1 MISPNKQQLRYFFFS
16 QYLADGIRV
25 TLEIILPVIIFAQ
38 FGEMA
43 TGLTIAL
50 GAFCVSL
57 CDIPGPVDHKRNGI
71 LYCIAFVFAM
81 SLLTGFLN
89 QNIFFLGLLVAVSAF
104 FFTMLSVYGNRAAS
118 VGTAA
123 LLVMI
128 LRMSDITAAQVTFTD
143 SLLILAGGT
152 WYLLIALLF
161 YRLTP
166 YRPAQ
171 RALGDCIHETAKF
184 LRIKSELYD
193 TRIDFEDEYRKLVTQ
208 QIVVNEKQD
217 AARELLF
224 KNKDILKEPSRTA
237 RLLVLT
243 FADTVD
249 LYEQIMATWYDYKLL
264 RQRFGSTG
272 ILDDVSQIIK
282 NIAQELDEIGLA
294 IQSNSSYKKQYE
306 LIPAL
311 DELKKKVD
319 ALEDKNNSNL
329 VLKKILVNLRNLGEH
344 IDELSNYF
352 SLTISPKGRMRSQ
365 SDYSKFVSHTEID
378 LVIFRNN
385 LTLSSG
391 VFRHALRMMIT
402 CVAGFTIT
410 KLISYGHHS
419 YWVLLTIIIILKPG
433 FSLTKERNIQRFA
446 GTLAGGVI
454 GLLILYFIH
463 DRNVLF
469 GIIVFFMLGTYT
481 YQRLNYIVM
490 VIFTTPYI
498 LILFNLLGLGTVKVA
513 EERLLDTGIACV
525 LSFLASY
532 LLFPHWESVQ
542 LDTYMKNVLKANTNY
557 LDKLLSFLTGKQIPT
572 LEYKLARKE
581 VYVSTA
587 NLSAAFNR
595 MLSEPKNK
603 QRNGKII
610 YEFVVLNH
618 VLSSN
623 IASLSADM
631 LQTEQKHYPKEI
643 TQQVKRSINTL
654 KQGLQ
659 QLDKD
664 FKIDINETALL
675 QTSAK
680 DIPPDKHL
688 AEQIDFIYKVT
699 LDINKVTK
707 LISV

>member
-1 MISPNKQQLRYFFFS
+1 MIPPNKQQLRYFLFS

-25 TLEIILPVIIFAQ
+25 TLEIILPVIVFAQ
-38 FGEMA
+38 FGEMSN
-43 TGLTIAL
+43 GLTIAL
-50 GAFCVSL
+50 GAFCVGIS
-57 CDIPGPVDHKRNGI
+57 DIPGPVDSRRNGM
-71 LYCIAFVFAM
+71 LYCIGFIFIM
-81 SLLTGFLN
+81 SLLTGFVN
-89 QNIFFLGLLVAVSAF
+89 ENIFLLGILVALSTF
-104 FFTMLSVYGNRAAS
+104 FFTMLSVYGNRSAS

-128 LRMSDITAAQVTFTD
+128 LRMSDIASSQVIFTD
-143 SLLILAGGT
+143 SLLILGGAF
-152 WYLLIALLF
+152 WYLLMAMLF

-171 RALGDCIHETAKF
+171 RALGDCLHETAKF

-193 TRIDFEDEYRKLVTQ
+193 TKIDFEDEYRKLVTQ

-217 AARELLF
+217 AVRELLF
-224 KNKDILKEPSRTA
+224 KNKEILKEPSRTG

-243 FADTVD
+243 FADAVD
-249 LYEQIMATWYDYKLL
+249 LYEQIMATWYDYRSL
-264 RQRFGSTG
+264 RERFGATG

-282 NIAQELDEIGLA
+282 NIAGELDDIGLA

-306 LIPAL
+306 LIPTL

-344 IDELSNYF
+344 VDELINYF
-352 SLTISPKGRMRSQ
+352 SLTISAKGRMRSR
-365 SDYSKFVSHTEID
+365 SDYSKFVSHQEID
-378 LVIFRNN
+378 PVIFRNN
-385 LTLSSG
+385 LTLQSG
-391 VFRHALRMMIT
+391 IFRHALRMMIT
-402 CVAGFTIT
+402 CVAGFTIA

-419 YWVLLTIIIILKPG
+419 YWILLTIIILLKPG

-446 GTLAGGVI
+446 GTIAGGVV
-454 GLLILYFIH
+454 GLVILYFIH

-469 GIIVFFMLGTYT
+469 GIIIFFMVGTYT
-481 YQRLNYIVM
+481 FIRLNYIVM
-490 VIFTTPYI
+490 VIFTTPYV
-498 LILFNLLGLGTVKVA
+498 LILFNLLGMGFLKIA
-513 EERLLDTGIACV
+513 EERLLDTGIACI

-542 LDTYMKNVLKANTNY
+542 LDTYMKNVLKANINY
-557 LDKLLSFLTGKQIPT
+557 LDKLWSFLSGKQIPT
-572 LEYKLARKE
+572 LEYKLARKD
-581 VYVSTA
+581 VYISTA

-603 QRNGKII
+603 QRNGKLI

-631 LQTEQKHYPKEI
+631 RLTEKRLYPREI
-643 TQQVKRSINTL
+643 TQQVKRSTSSLQKSL
-654 KQGLQ
+654 K

-664 FKIDINETALL
+664 FTIDIKDELL
-675 QTSAK
+675 QVSSK

-688 AEQIDFIYKVT
+688 AEQLEFIYKVT